1 MVGMHLIM
9 VDAALFMVQVTGAEE
24 KKNEG
29 SQLNEFNA
37 NFLV

>member
-24 KKNEG
+24 KKKGRITIEWI
-29 SQLNEFNA
+29 QC
-37 NFLV
+37 